1 MNKFNIEDENIY
13 TITCARC
20 EYEMECH
27 RACEVCHYRIDE
39 CLIRQLAAQLLED
52 TPLINA
58 AYYDAE
64 DELVNDL
71 WSLSDTSLVDF
82 IKLNPISILK
92 GGD

>member
-1 MNKFNIEDENIY
+1 MIKFEFEDKNIY
-13 TITCARC
+13 DVTCARC
-20 EYEMECH
+20 KHEIECH
-27 RACEVCHYRIDE
+27 KACDVCYCEVDE

-52 TPLINA
+52 TVLINA

-71 WSLSDTSLVDF
+71 WSLSDTSLTDF